1 MAQIFRFSGYFVDP
15 NGDFDCDSV
24 EGEII
29 RTLKFTQQLHIEKS
43 RQFQWDDDL
52 PVNTENCDMAHL
64 EEYFHSN
71 LPSFPSR
78 EVKIGRKYRHFK
90 EGKIVEV
97 LAVSRNTERVN
108 EVTVVY
114 RCADGRVWNRP
125 YDMFA
130 SMVDAK
136 KYPDH
141 AGEYRFTLVD

>member
-1 MAQIFRFSGYFVDP
+1 MASIFRFSGYFVDQ
-15 NGDFDCDSV
+15 NGDFSCKSV
-24 EGEII
+24 EDEINRALEI
-29 RTLKFTQQLHIEKS
+29 TQQLHVDES

-64 EEYFHSN
+64 ESYFDSN
-71 LPSFPSR
+71 PPVNVSR
-78 EVKIGRKYRHFK
+78 TVEVGRKYRHFK

-125 YDMFA
+125 YDMFV
-130 SMVDAK
+130 SLVDAK

-141 AGEYRFTLVD
+141 AGEYRFTPVD